1 MEKSSKNKST
11 TKKVQQKNTSGID
24 SEQIV
29 LNKFANWQT
38 DEYAQKTLLKMG
50 YDLNRIK
57 NVIAYIDE
65 DNEGNRKVK
74 LKVNLKPI
82 SPTQAATSSL
92 VEQIKDKIEGNETA
106 KKLLDKGIELKDKLI
121 SKLKKSE

>member
-1 MEKSSKNKST
+1 MEKSKSGKKL
-11 TKKVQQKNTSGID
+11 TKKSSSQNSSGID

-38 DEYAQKTLLKMG
+38 DEYAQRTLLKMG

-65 DNEGNRKVK
+65 DSEGNRKVK
-74 LKVNLKPI
+74 LRVNLKPI
-82 SPTQAATSSL
+82 STTQATTSSL
-92 VEQIKDKIEGNETA
+92 WEQLKDKVSSNEKT
-106 KKLLDKGIELKDKLI
+106 KKILDKGIELKDKI
-121 SKLKKSE
+121 IDKFKK

>member
-1 MEKSSKNKST
+1 MNKE
-11 TKKVQQKNTSGID
+11 TKKKSDKKEEPKISSIN

-29 LNKFANWQT
+29 LNKFTNWET
-38 DEYAQKTLLKMG
+38 DEYAQKTLMKMG

-65 DNEGNRKVK
+65 DEKGNKKVK

-82 SPTQAATSSL
+82 SSQQTFTST
-92 VEQIKDKIEGNETA
+92 VVNDVKEKINKNRTA
-106 KKLLDKGIELKDKLI
+106 KKFIDKINEWKQNYMDKH
-121 SKLKKSE
+121 KQ